1 MTDIH
6 IINGTL
12 VVSIRG
18 IRRLGTFKKEL
29 NIPLSQVRGATVDPE
44 ISTSWPGMK
53 AAGEWPGTKILGT
66 DAYGHDLGGTFRQD
80 GERVFW
86 DVTEPAHAIVIS
98 LQDHEYRRLIVDV
111 DDPEAVVRSIET
123 ALTPQA

>member
-6 IINGTL
+6 IINDTL

-44 ISTSWPGMK
+44 ISTS
-53 AAGEWPGTKILGT
+53 
-66 DAYGHDLGGTFRQD
+66 
-80 GERVFW
+80 
-86 DVTEPAHAIVIS
+86 
-98 LQDHEYRRLIVDV
+98 
-111 DDPEAVVRSIET
+111 
-123 ALTPQA
+123 